1 LVAVRA
7 ETAYALKTRRNSMT
21 KTDISKPLITVVG
34 AASKQGRSVADALLD
49 SGRYRVRAL
58 TRRRD
63 SQPAQALAQKGAEV
77 VVAPL
82 ELGRQAELTEA
93 LKGSAGAFL
102 MTPPIVKVPPAELEL
117 TLGQELAN
125 AAVAAGVEHVV
136 FSGLENVEARTGGTK
151 WAPHFTDKAKVEA
164 YIRSLPIRSSFVYPA
179 FFYTNILEYYVPL
192 RGADGLT
199 FAIYLPPH
207 VPMPFCDPLTATGPA
222 VREMFDHPTQYAGQ
236 SLPVIGEILSAQDMV
251 NTFVRV
257 TGQRAHYASAYG
269 RADLLRHFPSFGAD
283 EHLVRELVG
292 MVEYAVENC
301 YYAPERDLTW
311 SRKIDPHALTW
322 EQFLNRSK
330 WQGELKT
337 FGAAPELVPA

>member
-1 LVAVRA
+1 MVQAN
-7 ETAYALKTRRNSMT
+7 T
-21 KTDISKPLITVVG
+21 SKPLITVVG

-63 SQPAQALAQKGAEV
+63 SQAAQALVQRGAEV
-77 VVAPL
+77 AVVPL
-82 ELGRQAELTEA
+82 QPGMQGELTA
-93 LKGSAGAFL
+93 AMQGSAGAFL

-117 TLGQELAN
+117 TIGQELAN

-151 WAPHFTDKAKVEA
+151 WAPHFTDKANVEA
-164 YIRSLPIRSSFVYPA
+164 YIRSLPIRSSFVYLA
-179 FFYTNILEYYVPL
+179 FFYTNFLEYYVPQ

-199 FAIYLPPH
+199 FAMYLPPD

-222 VREMFDHPTQYAGQ
+222 VREIFDHPTQYAGQ
-236 SLPVIGEILSAQDMV
+236 SLPVIGEILSARDMV
-251 NTFVRV
+251 DTFVRV
-257 TGQRAHYASAYG
+257 TGQRAHYASAYA
-269 RADLLRHFPSFGAD
+269 REDLLRHFPSFGAD

-292 MVEYAVENC
+292 MVEYAVEYG

-311 SRKIDPHALTW
+311 SRKIDPNAATW
-322 EQFLNRSK
+322 EQFLKRSN
-330 WQGELKT
+330 WQGDLLT
-337 FGAAPELVPA
+337 FGAAPELMPT